1 MNLDC
6 GCHADG
12 TLNNGLIETCNIT
25 TGVCDC
31 EVGYTNDKCNECSA
45 GYFNDGSNSSAP
57 MCTGKYLICTSN
69 TSNEVVYHFY
79 LP

>member
-45 GYFNDGSNSSAP
+45 GYFNDGSNS
-57 MCTGKYLICTSN
+57 
-69 TSNEVVYHFY
+69 
-79 LP
+79 

>member
-12 TLNNGLIETCNIT
+12 TLNNGVIEICNIT

-45 GYFNDGSNSSAP
+45 GYFNDGTNSSAP
-57 MCTGKYLICTSN
+57 MCIGKLRSIRYLNI
-69 TSNEVVYHFY
+69 
-79 LP
+79 